1 VAVAVDLV
9 ERLRGVDPC
18 AVSDALDSLGLRG
31 AIAGIVPLWPGGR
44 VSGRVRTVALRR
56 LGDGEVPPSGSHLG
70 AATIDSAVPGEV
82 IVVANEGRD
91 DSAAWGGL
99 LSAAAHRAGVAGVVV
114 DGACRDVDEAADV
127 GFPVFAR
134 SATPVSARGR
144 TVEEATDVPVTVGD
158 VTVET
163 GDLVVADRSGVV
175 FIPGGSADEVLAA
188 AERIV
193 GRERSM
199 LGQLAEGATVAA
211 VLDHRYESMLTTGPA
226 GRGDAGGGAGAV
238 D

>member
-1 VAVAVDLV
+1 MAVAVDV
-9 ERLRGVDPC
+9 TERLRGLDAC
-18 AVSDALDSLGLRG
+18 AVSDALDSFGLRG
-31 AIAGIVPLWPGGR
+31 AIAGIVPMWSGGR

-56 LGDGEVPPSGSHLG
+56 LDDGEAPPPGSHLG
-70 AATIDSAVPGEV
+70 AKTIDSAVPGDV
-82 IVVANEGRD
+82 IVIANDGRD

-114 DGACRDVDEAADV
+114 DGACRDVDEAAEI

-134 SATPVSARGR
+134 SATPISARGR

-158 VTVET
+158 VTVGI

-175 FIPGGSADEVLAA
+175 FISGESVADVLAA
-188 AERIV
+188 AERIA

-199 LGQLAEGATVAA
+199 LGDLAGGATVAS
-211 VLDHRYESMLTTGPA
+211 VLDHRYESMLARGP
-226 GRGDAGGGAGAV
+226 DARSDEGGGADAV